1 MDTLSSITGGGIVA
15 SVVVVIGVIYHAINH
30 KRCRLRICGRSVEV
44 AVDVENTTPPELR
57 VRAPT

>member
-1 MDTLSSITGGGIVA
+1 MENGLAGGGIVA
-15 SVVVVIGVIYHAINH
+15 SVLVVLGFVYHALNH
-30 KRCRLRICGRSVEV
+30 KRCRVRICGRSVEV